1 MDNRRSSSDGSHYR
15 VNGASY
21 RTSHSGGRMD
31 LQSLGVE
38 EQESIQYLEEIINSM
53 EMSLKEDVP
62 TPAQVRLPESRPGDA
77 LDGAFASPSPTAHV
91 GMTYP
96 AARMSGPRDDIIDL
110 VRPDLV
116 QTKEP
121 SFSPTHPDFQSKL
134 PAPESHFDFKPR
146 HDPMDSLSAEYHHL
160 LPSGSMGT
168 TENSYHPPGSIP
180 TPVLIAQK
188 IAENQAGGAS
198 ALSPSSLLRQRSP
211 ESEKPSADVPSTHD
225 PAPTSVK
232 PSRFPANISM
242 SVGNKEQP
250 SQSLANVNIHERKAQ
265 MLANLSG
272 TQHPFQEELLQPTD
286 PRNTPTRSVSF
297 RDPTPDKSRMEALSK
312 LGLTRNRAFSG
323 GATLLTD
330 SDSRLLDTPVSA
342 DRSVKAEEPRVS
354 LTTDDTTSFT
364 EPNFPPPPVHD
375 IDVETI
381 TEISESLKRQDE
393 HNPPGNSEPSQ
404 NSTPALSEVTSLEFN
419 RYGGKSIVVKPTA
432 SSRTEPAAPPPAHE
446 PTHLPAGL
454 AKPSEHNSYGGKSKV
469 MTPVPAPRSD
479 LPDILSSHINK
490 SYTPPPKLEP
500 TPPEPNSYGG
510 KSRTIIPSG
519 GSGHPTNNLTRTV
532 KPPAPTPAP
541 KPSRN
546 TFHGTPSKAPAHVSH
561 SDHKRRSGSL
571 FRPQG
576 ITVQFSGRGAT
587 DESRKEALRK
597 LGLLKES

>member
-1 MDNRRSSSDGSHYR
+1 MDHRRSPSDGSHYN

-21 RTSHSGGRMD
+21 RTSHSGGRVD
-31 LQSLGVE
+31 LQSLAVE
-38 EQESIQYLEEIINSM
+38 EQESIQYLEEIINSL
-53 EMSLKEDVP
+53 EKSLKEDAP
-62 TPAQVRLPESRPGDA
+62 TPAQVRLPESRQDDS
-77 LDGAFASPSPTAHV
+77 LDGAFASPSPKAHV

-96 AARMSGPRDDIIDL
+96 EARMSGPKDDIIDL

-134 PAPESHFDFKPR
+134 SVPESHFDFKPR
-146 HDPMDSLSAEYHHL
+146 HEPMDSLSAEYHHL
-160 LPSGSMGT
+160 LPSGTMGT

-198 ALSPSSLLRQRSP
+198 TFSPSSLLRQHSP
-211 ESEKPSADVPSTHD
+211 ESEKPSADAHAP
-225 PAPTSVK
+225 PPTSVK

-242 SVGNKEQP
+242 SVGNREQP

-272 TQHPFQEELLQPTD
+272 TQHPFQEELLQPTE

-330 SDSRLLDTPVSA
+330 PDSPLRDSPVTA
-342 DRSVKAEEPRVS
+342 DRSVKPEEPRVS
-354 LTTDDTTSFT
+354 LHTENTTSFP

-375 IDVETI
+375 IDVET
-381 TEISESLKRQDE
+381 TTQAGKSDSFKRRDERKPQGNPASAES
-393 HNPPGNSEPSQ
+393 
-404 NSTPALSEVTSLEFN
+404 TAPALSEVTSLEFN
-419 RYGGKSIVVKPTA
+419 SYGGKSIVVKPTA
-432 SSRTEPAAPPPAHE
+432 SSRTEPVASPPAHD
-446 PTHLPAGL
+446 PKHLPAGL
-454 AKPSEHNSYGGKSKV
+454 AKPCEYNSYGGKSKV

-490 SYTPPPKLEP
+490 SYTPPPKLDP
-500 TPPEPNSYGG
+500 TPPELNSYGG

-519 GSGHPTNNLTRTV
+519 GSSHPANIPTRTV

-541 KPSRN
+541 KPNRN
-546 TFHGTPSKAPAHVSH
+546 TFHGTPSKAPAHMPH
-561 SDHKRRSGSL
+561 TDHKRRSGSL